1 MMKLTVTLKRLQDE
15 AKAEGDHADREILAT
30 IHALEKSA
38 WAAKKA
44 ERIQPVDLD
53 DIARVFGIPFALWA
67 LRCAEPVAEAN
78 LVGRLIAVD
87 MALAAFDAH
96 PEHLVTMERE
106 NLSRLARVFDAGVD
120 LDGWRP
126 WVRRA
131 CERAKFYLDKDTLDG
146 NIGWNLSEIQ
156 VQSLYG
162 GEIIEPEADWSNSGL
177 YAAPLAVSTLT
188 HLLCLADP
196 RYAGAVLIADM
207 AKAAEAQWQKGTR
220 LDFEFCG
227 EIQDLVER
235 HEMLFHPEHK
245 ERALD
250 LAWRSWN
257 LHLNGAVPAKRPKPL
272 IPRPDAA

>member
-1 MMKLTVTLKRLQDE
+1 MKRLQDE
-15 AKAEGDHADREILAT
+15 AKAEGIHADRQSLAT
-30 IHALEKSA
+30 LAALEKSA

-44 ERIQPVDLD
+44 DRIQPIDLD
-53 DIARVFGIPFALWA
+53 NLARVYGLPFALWA
-67 LRCAEPVAEAN
+67 LRCAEPVADAN
-78 LVGRLIAVD
+78 LAGRLIAVD

-106 NLSRLARVFDAGVD
+106 NVSRLARVFDAGVD
-120 LDGWRP
+120 LEGWRP

-131 CERAKFYLDKDTLDG
+131 CERAKFYLDRDTLDDL
-146 NIGWNLSEIQ
+146 IGWSLSHIQ
-156 VQSLYG
+156 VQALYG
-162 GEIIEPEADWSNSGL
+162 GEIIEPEDDWSNSGL
-177 YAAPLAVSTLT
+177 SAAPLALSTLT

-196 RYAGAVLIADM
+196 RYAGAVRIADL
-207 AKAAEAQWQKGTR
+207 AKAAEARWQRGTR

-227 EIQDLVER
+227 EIQDVVDR

-257 LHLNGAVPAKRPKPL
+257 LHLNGAVVTAKRPKPL
-272 IPRPDAA
+272 IPRTDAA